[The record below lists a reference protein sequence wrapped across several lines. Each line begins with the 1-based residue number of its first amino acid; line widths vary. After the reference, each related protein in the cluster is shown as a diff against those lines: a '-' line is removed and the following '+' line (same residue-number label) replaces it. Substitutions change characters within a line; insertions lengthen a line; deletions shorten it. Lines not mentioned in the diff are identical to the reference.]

1 MTKNK
6 QVQDDVQDACRRQ
19 IGQGPLRVA
28 AGAQDGV
35 AKVENAERRHAE
47 RVNAEIEH
55 CAGQQIVFR
64 LQQFQNRRGQEKAKN
79 RDHDAGQRTQNQRRV
94 DAISRVF
101 FLTCAEILRYA
112 DIDAIGKP
120 NQKACKQ
127 RDER

>member
-1 MTKNK
+1 MPG
-6 QVQDDVQDACRRQ
+6 RRQ
-19 IGQGPLRVA
+19 IGQGPLHVA

-55 CAGQQIVFR
+55 CTGQQIVFR
-64 LQQFQNRRGQEKAKN
+64 LQQFQHRRGQEKAKN

>member
-1 MTKNK
+1 MS
-6 QVQDDVQDACRRQ
+6 
-19 IGQGPLRVA
+19 PLA
-28 AGAQDGV
+28 LQDGV
-35 AKVENAERRHAE
+35 AEVENAERRHTE

-55 CAGQQIVFR
+55 RAGQQIVLRFQQ
-64 LQQFQNRRGQEKAKN
+64 LQHRRGQEKAKN